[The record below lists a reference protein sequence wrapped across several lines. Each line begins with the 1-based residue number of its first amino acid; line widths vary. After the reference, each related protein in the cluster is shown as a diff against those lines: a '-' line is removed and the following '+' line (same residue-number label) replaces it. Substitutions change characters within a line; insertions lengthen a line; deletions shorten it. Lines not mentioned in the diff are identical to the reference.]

1 MRWVIG
7 IVGVLV
13 ALVVIV
19 VVIGALLPKAHVAS
33 MSARYAAAPDAL
45 WRSLFNVRAFPQWRT
60 DIARVELLPDEDGK
74 LGWREH
80 GKNDAITYRLE
91 ASEPPRRLVTRIAD
105 KKLPYGGTW
114 TYELVP
120 DGSGTRLTITERG
133 EIYNPIFRFVSRFF
147 LGYTSSIEGMLRAL
161 GTKHGETVVPETV
174 PASAPTA

>member
-7 IVGVLV
+7 IIGVLV
-13 ALVVIV
+13 ALVLIV
-19 VVIGALLPKAHVAS
+19 VVVGALLPKAHVAS

-120 DGSGTRLTITERG
+120 DGSGPEMESDSRG
-133 EIYNPIFRFVSRFF
+133 AQRDPY
-147 LGYTSSIEGMLRAL
+147 G
-161 GTKHGETVVPETV
+161 
-174 PASAPTA
+174 

>member
-1 MRWVIG
+1 MRWAIG

-13 ALVVIV
+13 ALVVLV
-19 VVIGALLPKAHVAS
+19 VVVGALLPKAHVAS

-133 EIYNPIFRFVSRFF
+133 EIYNPIFRFVSRF
-147 LGYTSSIEGMLRAL
+147 LMGHHATLDGMLKSVA
-161 GTKHGETVVPETV
+161 KQFGEEPSLSGE
-174 PASAPTA
+174 